1 MSLARHATLV
11 ARNVAKS
18 FGPHVVLDAVSVTVA
33 PRDRVGIVAPNGT
46 GKSTLLRIL
55 AGADSPDAGTVTRTP
70 PAATVGYL
78 PQEADRHSDE
88 TLRAFLARR
97 TGVAAAEDALETAA
111 GALASGGRGAEDE
124 YAAALDAYMSLGAAD
139 FDARVGDVCAD
150 VGLSV
155 RLLDVPTLVLSGGEA
170 ARSSLAAILLA
181 RFDVFLLDEP
191 TNDLDFAG
199 LARLEQFLAELSAG
213 AAIVSHDRAFL
224 DRTINRVL
232 EIDEHSHRAAE
243 FAGGWSAYLD
253 ERAIARRHAE
263 EEYADYRAKRGELVD
278 RAQRQRQWAQVGVK
292 KVKRSGESDKFIR
305 HFRTQ
310 SSEHVAAKAKI
321 TDKAL
326 ERIEADAVEKPWEA
340 WQLRMEFA
348 TAPRSGSVVAR
359 LQQAVVER
367 GSFTLGPID
376 LEIGWQERVAI
387 VGANGSGKS
396 TLLNA
401 LLGRLPLVSGSSHLG
416 PGVVVGELAQGRDRF
431 GERPLLE
438 AFESESGLLAREARS
453 LLAKF
458 GLGGD
463 HVSRIATT
471 LSPGER
477 TRAELALFM
486 ARGVNC
492 LVLDEPTNHLDLP
505 AIEQLEQA
513 LESYDGT
520 LLLVTHDR
528 ALLDAVRTT
537 RTIEIVD
544 GTIAADRVVA

>member
-1 MSLARHATLV
+1 
-11 ARNVAKS
+11 
-18 FGPHVVLDAVSVTVA
+18 
-33 PRDRVGIVAPNGT
+33 
-46 GKSTLLRIL
+46 LLRIL
-55 AGADSPDAGTVTRTP
+55 SGADVPDTGTVSRTP
-70 PAATVGYL
+70 PGATVGYL
-78 PQEADRHSDE
+78 PQEADRRAGE

-97 TGVAAAEDALETAA
+97 TGVAAANDALETAA

-124 YAAALDAYMSLGAAD
+124 YAAALDAYMTLGAAD
-139 FDARVGDVCAD
+139 FDARLGDVCAD
-150 VGLSV
+150 VGLPV
-155 RLLDVPTLVLSGGEA
+155 RLLDVATVVLSGGEA
-170 ARSSLAAILLA
+170 ARASLAAILLA

-191 TNDLDFAG
+191 TNDLDFGG
-199 LARLEQFLAELSAG
+199 LARLERFLMELSAG
-213 AAIVSHDRAFL
+213 AVIVSHDRAFL
-224 DRTINRVL
+224 DRTITRVL
-232 EIDEHSHRAAE
+232 EIDEHSHHASE

-253 ERAIARRHAE
+253 ERAIARRNAE
-263 EEYADYRAKRGELVD
+263 EAYADYRAKRGELAD
-278 RAQRQRQWAQVGVK
+278 RAQRQRQWSQVGVK
-292 KVKRSGESDKFIR
+292 KVKRSGEPDKNIR

-321 TDKAL
+321 TDRAL
-326 ERIEADAVEKPWEA
+326 ERLEADAVEKPWEG
-340 WQLRMEFA
+340 WQLRMEIA
-348 TAPRSGSVVAR
+348 SAPRSGSVVAR
-359 LQQAVVER
+359 LEHAVVER
-367 GSFTLGPID
+367 GSFVLGPID

-396 TLLNA
+396 TLLSA
-401 LLGRLPLVSGSSHLG
+401 LLGRSPLAAGARHMG

-431 GERPLLE
+431 GDKPLLD
-438 AFESESGLLAREARS
+438 AFEAETGMLAREARS

-463 HVSRIATT
+463 HVARIATT

-486 ARGVNC
+486 AVGVNC

-537 RTIEIVD
+537 RTIEIV
-544 GTIAADRVVA
+544 GGNIAADRVVA